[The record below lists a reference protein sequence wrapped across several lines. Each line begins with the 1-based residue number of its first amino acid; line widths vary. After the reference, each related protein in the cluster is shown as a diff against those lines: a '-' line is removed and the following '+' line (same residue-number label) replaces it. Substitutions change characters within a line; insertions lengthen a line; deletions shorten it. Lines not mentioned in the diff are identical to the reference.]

1 MTVVASVKL
10 SNTYSPLS
18 FSVSELPREVLSV
31 TRGER
36 REVQQ
41 RRHREGPRKD
51 LQRC

>member
-1 MTVVASVKL
+1 MTVADSVKL
-10 SNTYSPLS
+10 SNKYFPLS

-31 TRGER
+31 TRGKQR
-36 REVQQ
+36 KVQQ